1 MTRPG
6 KANKQVLYVLME
18 NMTGGFLFDWL
29 TEDSFEPPYNLC
41 VFKQIVQGLGHLHSN
56 RIAHRN
62 LQAGS
67 IMLAG
72 AE

>member
-1 MTRPG
+1 MIRPG
-6 KANKQVLYVLME
+6 KANKKVLYVLME
-18 NMTGGFLFDWL
+18 NLTGGFLFDWL
-29 TEDSFEPPYNLC
+29 VDASFEAPLILC
-41 VFKQIVQGLGHLHSN
+41 AFKQIVQGLGHLHSN
-56 RIAHRN
+56 RIALRN

>member
-1 MTRPG
+1 MIRPG
-6 KANKQVLYVLME
+6 KTNKQVLYVLLE
-18 NMTGGFLFDWL
+18 NLTGGFLFDWQV
-29 TEDSFEPPYNLC
+29 DASFEAPLILC
-41 VFKQIVQGLGHLHSN
+41 AFKQIVQGLGHLHN
-56 RIAHRN
+56 NGITHRN